1 MDTLWR
7 VRARYEPERNKGAA
21 ERVSVFLVLDRDLA
35 VRKNMVRDPFAEW
48 KRWEERMQISLVEI
62 RFRMPSACRDRDVT
76 VKNAFRNRSS
86 IFSLRLQRGISRAIR
101 KFFSS
106 SSCSLRRKDGI
117 FGCALRV
124 YRIDRR
130 GNLRNSIE
138 TDANAIRAW
147 LMLHRIVSKQGS
159 SRDRSDRYPA
169 PTFDRKVARIF

>member
-1 MDTLWR
+1 
-7 VRARYEPERNKGAA
+7 
-21 ERVSVFLVLDRDLA
+21 
-35 VRKNMVRDPFAEW
+35 
-48 KRWEERMQISLVEI
+48 MQISLVEI
-62 RFRMPSACRDRDVT
+62 RFRVPSACRDRDVT

-169 PTFDRKVARIF
+169 PTFDRKVARIFQTVISSTQQQRIYSVILFYTIFESNESRNLQHSLQPVI